1 VSILTISLTV
11 ERARN
16 VFVSNSVRTR
26 MQRRYLSE
34 FCLFFSPSPY
44 ALNELTTEDMR
55 NAGNKSKLN
64 NAERKCENCGAG
76 LNMEKKSHV
85 LYVTYCA
92 VSGTRKR
99 PNVEI

>member
-1 VSILTISLTV
+1 
-11 ERARN
+11 
-16 VFVSNSVRTR
+16 
-26 MQRRYLSE
+26 
-34 FCLFFSPSPY
+34 
-44 ALNELTTEDMR
+44 MR